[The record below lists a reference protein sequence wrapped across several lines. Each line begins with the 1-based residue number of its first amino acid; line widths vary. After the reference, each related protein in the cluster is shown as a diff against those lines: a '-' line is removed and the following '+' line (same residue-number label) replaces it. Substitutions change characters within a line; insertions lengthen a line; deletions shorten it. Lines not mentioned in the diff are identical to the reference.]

1 MEGINDFELE
11 IEEYIRKLRE
21 DEKSPSTV
29 RQYAREVRAFFVF
42 MGTKGSKRVNED
54 AAAAAPRAANAANL
68 AKPVHA
74 AIAGCAA
81 SSASAEIAVASSTP
95 AENAAAVAE
104 GFTAKPAAEI
114 AAANAVADI
123 IKEDVIDYKEMLK
136 DNFRPATVNAKIAAI
151 NSFFAFAERPDLKV
165 KQVKIQKKPYSA
177 MRMELTKAEYERLV
191 ETARRTGDERLALV
205 IQTICATGIRVSE
218 LSYITADAVRKGEAV
233 VDLKGKI
240 RVVLIAGKLKKALV
254 KYMKRAGI
262 IAGAIFVTKSGKPLD
277 RSNIWKMM
285 KALCEKAGVS
295 REKVFPHNLRKLFAR
310 CFYKTCRDIAKLADI
325 LGHSSINTT
334 RIYIA
339 TTGAEH
345 RKSLDALELVV

>member
-1 MEGINDFELE
+1 
-11 IEEYIRKLRE
+11 
-21 DEKSPSTV
+21 
-29 RQYAREVRAFFVF
+29 
-42 MGTKGSKRVNED
+42 MGTKDSKRVNED
-54 AAAAAPRAANAANL
+54 AAAAA
-68 AKPVHA
+68 
-74 AIAGCAA
+74 IAGCAM
-81 SSASAEIAVASSTP
+81 SSTPAKNAVASSTP
-95 AENAAAVAE
+95 A
-104 GFTAKPAAEI
+104 K
-114 AAANAVADI
+114 NAVASVT
-123 IKEDVIDYKEMLK
+123 KEDVIEYKEMLK
-136 DNFRPATVNAKIAAI
+136 DNFCPATVNAKIAAI

-177 MRMELTKAEYERLV
+177 RRMELTKAEYERLV

-345 RKSLDALELVV
+345 RRSLDALELVV

>member
-29 RQYAREVRAFFVF
+29 KQYAREVRAFFVF
-42 MGTKGSKRVNED
+42 IGTKRSKRVNED
-54 AAAAAPRAANAANL
+54 APAAAPRAANAANL
-68 AKPVHA
+68 AKPAHA

-81 SSASAEIAVASSTP
+81 SSASAE
-95 AENAAAVAE
+95 NAAA
-104 GFTAKPAAEI
+104 GIT
-114 AAANAVADI
+114 
-123 IKEDVIDYKEMLK
+123 KEDVIDYKEMLK
-136 DNFRPATVNAKIAAI
+136 DNFCPATVNAKIAAI

-177 MRMELTKAEYERLV
+177 RRMELTKAEYERLV

-345 RKSLDALELVV
+345 RRSLDALELVV

>member
-1 MEGINDFELE
+1 MDGMNDFELE
-11 IEEYIRKLRE
+11 IEGYIRKLRE

-29 RQYAREVRAFFVF
+29 KQYAREVRAFFVF

-54 AAAAAPRAANAANL
+54 APA
-68 AKPVHA
+68 A
-74 AIAGCAA
+74 AIAGCAM
-81 SSASAEIAVASSTP
+81 SSTP
-95 AENAAAVAE
+95 A
-104 GFTAKPAAEI
+104 K
-114 AAANAVADI
+114 NAVASVT
-123 IKEDVIDYKEMLK
+123 KEDVIDYKEMLK
-136 DNFRPATVNAKIAAI
+136 DNFCPATVNAKIAAI

-177 MRMELTKAEYERLV
+177 RRMELTKAEYERLV

-310 CFYKTCRDIAKLADI
+310 CFYKTCRDIGAQQHQHDANL
-325 LGHSSINTT
+325 HSDN
-334 RIYIA
+334 RR
-339 TTGAEH
+339 GAQKEP
-345 RKSLDALELVV
+345 

>member
-1 MEGINDFELE
+1 
-11 IEEYIRKLRE
+11 
-21 DEKSPSTV
+21 
-29 RQYAREVRAFFVF
+29 

-54 AAAAAPRAANAANL
+54 APAAAPRAANAANL
-68 AKPVHA
+68 AKPAPA
-74 AIAGCAA
+74 AIVGCAA
-81 SSASAEIAVASSTP
+81 SSASE
-95 AENAAAVAE
+95 ENAAA
-104 GFTAKPAAEI
+104 GIT
-114 AAANAVADI
+114 
-123 IKEDVIDYKEMLK
+123 KEDVIDYKEMLK

-177 MRMELTKAEYERLV
+177 RRMELTKAEYERLV

-345 RKSLDALELVV
+345 RRSLDALELVV

>member
-29 RQYAREVRAFFVF
+29 KQYAREVRAFFVF
-42 MGTKGSKRVNED
+42 MGTKDSKRVNED
-54 AAAAAPRAANAANL
+54 AAAAA
-68 AKPVHA
+68 
-74 AIAGCAA
+74 IAGCAM
-81 SSASAEIAVASSTP
+81 SSTPAKNAVASSTP
-95 AENAAAVAE
+95 A
-104 GFTAKPAAEI
+104 K
-114 AAANAVADI
+114 NAVASVT
-123 IKEDVIDYKEMLK
+123 KEDVIEYKEMLK
-136 DNFRPATVNAKIAAI
+136 DNFCPATVNAKIAAI

-177 MRMELTKAEYERLV
+177 RRMELTKAEYERLV

-345 RKSLDALELVV
+345 RRSLDALELVV

>member
-29 RQYAREVRAFFVF
+29 KQYAREVRAFFVF
-42 MGTKGSKRVNED
+42 MGTKDSKRVNED
-54 AAAAAPRAANAANL
+54 AAAAA
-68 AKPVHA
+68 
-74 AIAGCAA
+74 IAGCAM
-81 SSASAEIAVASSTP
+81 SSTPAKNAVASSTP
-95 AENAAAVAE
+95 AENAVASV
-104 GFTAKPAAEI
+104 T
-114 AAANAVADI
+114 
-123 IKEDVIDYKEMLK
+123 KEDVIEYKEMLK
-136 DNFRPATVNAKIAAI
+136 DNFCPATVNAKIAAI

-177 MRMELTKAEYERLV
+177 RRMELTKAEYERLV

-345 RKSLDALELVV
+345 RRSLDALELVV

>member
-1 MEGINDFELE
+1 MSLAKREGKKMDSKNDFELE
-11 IEEYIRKLRE
+11 IEGYIRKLRE

-29 RQYAREVRAFFVF
+29 NQYAREVRAFFDF
-42 MGTKGSKRVNED
+42 LGTKVTTD
-54 AAAAAPRAANAANL
+54 AAAN
-68 AKPVHA
+68 
-74 AIAGCAA
+74 
-81 SSASAEIAVASSTP
+81 SASAEIAAGDSASAAS
-95 AENAAAVAE
+95 AAAAV
-104 GFTAKPAAEI
+104 T
-114 AAANAVADI
+114 
-123 IKEDVIDYKEMLK
+123 KEDVIDYKEMLK
-136 DNFRPATVNAKIAAI
+136 DKFRPATVNTKIAAI

-177 MRMELTKAEYERLV
+177 GRMELTKAEYERLV
-191 ETARRTGDERLALV
+191 ETARLTGDERLSLV

-254 KYMKRAGI
+254 RYMKRAGI

>member
-1 MEGINDFELE
+1 MDSKNDFELE
-11 IEEYIRKLRE
+11 IEGYIRKLRE

-29 RQYAREVRAFFVF
+29 NQYAREVRAFFDF
-42 MGTKGSKRVNED
+42 LGTKVTTD
-54 AAAAAPRAANAANL
+54 AAAN
-68 AKPVHA
+68 
-74 AIAGCAA
+74 
-81 SSASAEIAVASSTP
+81 SASAEIAAGDSASAEST
-95 AENAAAVAE
+95 AAAAE
-104 GFTAKPAAEI
+104 EFTAQPTNASQPAAEI
-114 AAANAVADI
+114 AAASAAAAVT
-123 IKEDVIDYKEMLK
+123 KEDVIDYKEMLK
-136 DNFRPATVNAKIAAI
+136 DKFRPATVNTKIAAI

-177 MRMELTKAEYERLV
+177 GRMELTKAEYERLV
-191 ETARRTGDERLALV
+191 ETARLTGDERLSLV

-254 KYMKRAGI
+254 RYMKRAGI
-262 IAGAIFVTKSGKPLD
+262 TAGAIFVTKSGKPLD